1 VNVHI
6 TCDTS
11 GPCQRTSKV
20 FPYHTI
26 SIRPIDAD
34 NDQEIE
40 LVADRMRA
48 TLVEVIG
55 EKGYNMYTP
64 EWLQNRVR
72 WHLGGNQCL
81 GRILLAIDS
90 TGAIIG
96 HIIAR
101 VEDASTMEPVG
112 LVSTIYV
119 CPPFRRRGVAKA
131 LLEASEAWLMAQ
143 QVATLATDT
152 SETNQP
158 LIELFRQR
166 GYAVTFHSLEKHMV
180 RLSRTP

>member
-1 VNVHI
+1 MNVHI

-101 VEDASTMEPVG
+101 VEDASTSASVG
-112 LVSTIYV
+112 LISTIYV
-119 CPPFRRRGVAKA
+119 CPPSRRRGVAKA
-131 LLEASEAWLMAQ
+131 LLDASEAWLMEQ
-143 QVATLATDT
+143 RVASLATDT
-152 SETNQP
+152 SETNRP

-166 GYAVTFHSLEKHMV
+166 GYDVTFHSIEKQMV
-180 RLSRTP
+180 RLTRTP